1 MSARDLTPAER
12 RDRFWRIFA
21 ITLAVVMTL
30 AGLAMVAALILFVV
44 AMNSWGSNK

>member
-1 MSARDLTPAER
+1 MTAGELTPAER
-12 RDRFWRIFA
+12 RDRFWRIFG
-21 ITLAVVMTL
+21 ITIAVVMTL